1 MAQDIRKLMKDQSGT
16 DSTLREGH
24 KARFEQLLD
33 ERLPQ
38 ENSSHSQGGIYLWM
52 KVAAVFIV
60 AGGIALW
67 AYDNAFAKADSDP
80 TQLVETVTEIKSN
93 PIIEPDIL
101 LSALS
106 PEFKKIEDYYL
117 ASVNLDIAR
126 LEITDDNKELIDA
139 FMKQLSDL
147 DSEYKRLNQ
156 EITESGVSEEMV
168 NAMIE
173 NLKLRVE
180 LMLKLKATLKEMK
193 DKKVLVYPISFTV
206 DNSETQFELSI
217 EYKEIA
223 QEVGISDY
231 RVVKA
236 PNNNPYFI
244 KTIKNIYTKLKSQ

>member
-1 MAQDIRKLMKDQSGT
+1 M
-16 DSTLREGH
+16 
-24 KARFEQLLD
+24 
-33 ERLPQ
+33 
-38 ENSSHSQGGIYLWM
+38 
-52 KVAAVFIV
+52 

-193 DKKVLVYPISFTV
+193 DAARN
-206 DNSETQFELSI
+206 DAE
-217 EYKEIA
+217 EIIA
-223 QEVGISDY
+223 
-231 RVVKA
+231 
-236 PNNNPYFI
+236 
-244 KTIKNIYTKLKSQ
+244 